1 MAVGKKIGKK
11 AQASNDFLEPLA
23 PTIVSATNVGTGRA
37 YDNGAVTVSFT
48 LPALSPAA
56 TSYTVTASTGQT
68 GTGASSPITVTGIA
82 STATPTFTV
91 RATNAAG
98 TSPAS
103 AASASVTV
111 TTVPATPTGLSVSSP
126 TPSASPN
133 TAGTNT
139 DSISWSAPANGGSAI
154 TSYTWSS
161 SDGKGATIGGTSAS
175 VNQEGGTAQTYTVYA
190 TNANGNS
197 ASVTSGSITTFSFT
211 PYSFTPVYSFT
222 PYAFTPYAFTP
233 VYSFVPYS
241 FAPYSFTPVYSF
253 VPYSFAPY
261 SFVPYAFAPY
271 SFVPYSFTPF
281 SPFSPSYSFVPLR
294 FCIDEDTQ
302 IQVIGSTDSVE
313 SKAAKDI
320 VVGDKIWSINW
331 NGLLDESVDPSAST
345 VYPAVLDG
353 IERVPSEII
362 AIEPSVKDKTLFF
375 NGDKGKTFTEGE
387 KVLIKRDNTHIFLE
401 AEKVLTT
408 DFIFEAT
415 DDGMVETPVTSVE
428 YITETRNVF
437 KFNAFPVDTIIAG
450 NMVVHNSKV

>member
-1 MAVGKKIGKK
+1 M
-11 AQASNDFLEPLA
+11 
-23 PTIVSATNVGTGRA
+23 
-37 YDNGAVTVSFT
+37 
-48 LPALSPAA
+48 
-56 TSYTVTASTGQT
+56 
-68 GTGASSPITVTGIA
+68 
-82 STATPTFTV
+82 
-91 RATNAAG
+91 
-98 TSPAS
+98 
-103 AASASVTV
+103 
-111 TTVPATPTGLSVSSP
+111 
-126 TPSASPN
+126 
-133 TAGTNT
+133 
-139 DSISWSAPANGGSAI
+139 
-154 TSYTWSS
+154 
-161 SDGKGATIGGTSAS
+161 
-175 VNQEGGTAQTYTVYA
+175 
-190 TNANGNS
+190 
-197 ASVTSGSITTFSFT
+197 
-211 PYSFTPVYSFT
+211 YS
-222 PYAFTPYAFTP
+222 FTP

-261 SFVPYAFAPY
+261 SFVPYSFAPY

-294 FCIDEDTQ
+294 YCIDEDTQ
-302 IQVIGSTDSVE
+302 IQVIGVTDSVE

-353 IERVPSEII
+353 IERVTSEII
-362 AIEPSVKDKTLFF
+362 AIEPSVKEKTLFF
-375 NGDKGKTFTEGE
+375 NGDKGKRFTEGE

-415 DDGMVETPVTSVE
+415 DNGMTETPVTSVE